1 MRASPPASH
10 DYNRLQVGERPD
22 HSAKCFSYKRFIM
35 FVRYKSLTGSPDTTK
50 IGLLKKFINKVDM
63 NWQDVLS
70 KNGYRVSGPRRLVMQ
85 LLESNAQPMTP
96 LEIYQ
101 ELSESGRDLGMASVY
116 RALELL
122 TELELICVVYD
133 HDGSAGYVAG
143 GVGHHHH
150 ILCQKCHQAVAFA
163 GSEDLS
169 SLIQRVE
176 EETNYRVS
184 DHLLQLYGI
193 CPDCQKKMAKKGEEN

>member
-1 MRASPPASH
+1 
-10 DYNRLQVGERPD
+10 
-22 HSAKCFSYKRFIM
+22 
-35 FVRYKSLTGSPDTTK
+35 
-50 IGLLKKFINKVDM
+50 M
-63 NWQDVLS
+63 NWQKVLTE
-70 KNGYRVSGPRRLVMQ
+70 NGYRVSGPRKLVMQ
-85 LLESNAQPMTP
+85 VLESNLHPMTP
-96 LEIYQ
+96 LVIYQ
-101 ELSESGRDLGMASVY
+101 ALSQSGRALGMVSVY

-122 TELELICVVYD
+122 TELELVCVVYD

-150 ILCQKCHQAVAFA
+150 ILCQKCRQAIAFA

-176 EETNYRVS
+176 EETHYRVS

-193 CPDCQKKMAKKGEEN
+193 CPDCQKVLAENGEEN

>member
-1 MRASPPASH
+1 
-10 DYNRLQVGERPD
+10 
-22 HSAKCFSYKRFIM
+22 
-35 FVRYKSLTGSPDTTK
+35 
-50 IGLLKKFINKVDM
+50 M

-70 KNGYRVSGPRRLVMQ
+70 ENGYRVSGPRRYVMQ
-85 LLESNAQPMTP
+85 VLESNAQPMTP

-101 ELSESGRDLGMASVY
+101 ELSQSGRALGMVSVY
-116 RALELL
+116 RALDLLAELGL
-122 TELELICVVYD
+122 VCVVYD
-133 HDGSAGYVAG
+133 PDGSVGYVAG

-150 ILCQKCHQAVAFA
+150 ILCQKCHQAIAFA

-193 CPDCQKKMAKKGEEN
+193 CPDCQKISAEEVEEN

>member
-1 MRASPPASH
+1 
-10 DYNRLQVGERPD
+10 
-22 HSAKCFSYKRFIM
+22 
-35 FVRYKSLTGSPDTTK
+35 
-50 IGLLKKFINKVDM
+50 M
-63 NWQDVLS
+63 NWQKVLTE
-70 KNGYRVSGPRRLVMQ
+70 NGYRVSGPRKLVMQ
-85 LLESNAQPMTP
+85 VLESNLHPMTP
-96 LEIYQ
+96 LAIYQ
-101 ELSESGRDLGMASVY
+101 ALSQSGRALGMVSVY

-122 TELELICVVYD
+122 TELELVCVVYD

-150 ILCQKCHQAVAFA
+150 ILCQKCRQAIAFA

-176 EETNYRVS
+176 EETHYRVS

-193 CPDCQKKMAKKGEEN
+193 CPDCQKVLAENGEEN

>member
-1 MRASPPASH
+1 MG
-10 DYNRLQVGERPD
+10 L
-22 HSAKCFSYKRFIM
+22 KC
-35 FVRYKSLTGSPDTTK
+35 SLM
-50 IGLLKKFINKVDM
+50 KKVINKVETS
-63 NWQDVLS
+63 WQDVLS
-70 KNGYRVSGPRRLVMQ
+70 ENGYRVSGPRRYVMQ

-101 ELSESGRDLGMASVY
+101 ALSQSGRPLGIVSVY

-122 TELELICVVYD
+122 AELRLVCTVYNP
-133 HDGSAGYVAG
+133 DGSAGYVVGAG
-143 GVGHHHH
+143 GHHHH
-150 ILCQKCHQAVAFA
+150 IVCQNCHQAIAFA

-176 EETNYRVS
+176 KETKFHVS

-193 CPDCQKKMAKKGEEN
+193 CPDCQKALADAEEEN

>member
-1 MRASPPASH
+1 
-10 DYNRLQVGERPD
+10 
-22 HSAKCFSYKRFIM
+22 
-35 FVRYKSLTGSPDTTK
+35 
-50 IGLLKKFINKVDM
+50 M

-70 KNGYRVSGPRRLVMQ
+70 ENGYRVSGPRRYVMQ
-85 LLESNAQPMTP
+85 VLESNAQPMTP

-101 ELSESGRDLGMASVY
+101 ELSQSGRALGMVSVY
-116 RALELL
+116 RALDLLAELGL
-122 TELELICVVYD
+122 VCVVYD
-133 HDGSAGYVAG
+133 PDGSVGYVAG

-150 ILCQKCHQAVAFA
+150 ILCHKCHQAIAFA

-193 CPDCQKKMAKKGEEN
+193 CPDCQKISAEEVEEN